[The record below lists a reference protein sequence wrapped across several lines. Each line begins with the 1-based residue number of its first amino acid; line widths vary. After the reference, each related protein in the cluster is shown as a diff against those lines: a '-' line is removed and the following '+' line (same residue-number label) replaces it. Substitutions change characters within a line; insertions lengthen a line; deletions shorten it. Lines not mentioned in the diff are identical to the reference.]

1 MPSHRRPQGFQRIDR
16 IADQLQR
23 ELAALVQM
31 RMKDPRLGMVTIQH
45 VKVSKDLA
53 WADVYFTLLGQG
65 REDGLEAEQVLAGA
79 AGWLRS
85 ELAGVMRLR
94 TIPRLRFHYDETPEQ
109 ADRVAR
115 LLQEDRQRGHRRPG
129 DGDPAGE
136 DGENGND
143 GEQ

>member
-1 MPSHRRPQGFQRIDR
+1 MAAHRRPQGFQRIDR

-23 ELAALVQM
+23 ELAGLVQM

-65 REDGLEAEQVLAGA
+65 REEGLEAEQVLTGA

-85 ELAGVMRLR
+85 QLAAVMRLR
-94 TIPRLRFHYDETPEQ
+94 TIPKLRFHYDETPEQ

-115 LLQEDRQRGHRRPG
+115 LLQEARQREHRHG
-129 DGDPAGE
+129 DDEQAG
-136 DGENGND
+136 GNRENGNG
-143 GEQ
+143 GET